1 MIDERLSHTLDNMD
15 PVMHLLLPLLILLAL
30 RIDTRSVL
38 LFAPLAILP
47 DFDAFLGLHR
57 VVFHSFIPVIVIP
70 VALILFAKYKRP
82 GWMLGALLVQFYLA
96 SHVALDMGGVVFLW
110 PFTMDMFYLDPQLR
124 FNMQG
129 GLNFDWSFEYG
140 VTEYQKMGE
149 TDFIAESTFGF
160 LILITIAA
168 VIYRK
173 EARTAVL
180 KVWSTV
186 RDAFKRI

>member
-1 MIDERLSHTLDNMD
+1 MIDERSEHSLEHMD

-30 RIDTRSVL
+30 RIETRSVL

-70 VALILFAKYKRP
+70 VALILFAKYKRSE
-82 GWMLGALLVQFYLA
+82 WMLSALLVQFYMA

-129 GLNFDWSFEYG
+129 GLNFDWSLEYG

-160 LILITIAA
+160 LMLIAIAA
-168 VIYRK
+168 VIYRR
-173 EARTAVL
+173 EAWTAVL
-180 KVWSTV
+180 KVWRTF
-186 RDAFKRI
+186 RDALMRV

>member
-1 MIDERLSHTLDNMD
+1 MD

-57 VVFHSFIPVIVIP
+57 VVFHSFIPVVVLPIG
-70 VALILFAKYKRP
+70 LILYSKYKKP
-82 GWMLGALLVQFYLA
+82 EWMLGALLVQFYMA
-96 SHVALDMGGVVFLW
+96 SHVALDLGGVSFFW
-110 PFTMDMFYLDPQLR
+110 PVTKEMFYMDPELR

-129 GLNFDWSFEYG
+129 GLNFDWHFRIGFTSYKE
-140 VTEYQKMGE
+140 MGE

-160 LILITIAA
+160 LILVAIAA

-173 EARTAVL
+173 EAKAAFLKAWGIVRKAVL
-180 KVWSTV
+180 
-186 RDAFKRI
+186 RN

>member
-1 MIDERLSHTLDNMD
+1 MD

-70 VALILFAKYKRP
+70 VMLILYSKYRRP
-82 GWMLGALLVQFYLA
+82 EWMLGALLVQFYMA

-110 PFTMDMFYLDPQLR
+110 PFTMDMFYVDPQLR

-129 GLNFDWSFEYG
+129 GLNFDWHFKAG
-140 VTEYQKMGE
+140 VMEYQEMGE

-160 LILITIAA
+160 LILIAIAA

-173 EARTAVL
+173 EALAAIQKAYGIFRKAL
-180 KVWSTV
+180 M
-186 RDAFKRI
+186 RD

>member
-1 MIDERLSHTLDNMD
+1 MD

-30 RIDTRSVL
+30 RIESRSVI

-70 VALILFAKYKRP
+70 VVLILYSKYRRP
-82 GWMLGALLVQFYLA
+82 EWMLAALLVQFYMA
-96 SHVALDMGGVVFLW
+96 SHVALDLGGVVFLW
-110 PFTMDMFYLDPQLR
+110 PFTMDMFYMDPQLR

-129 GLNFDWSFEYG
+129 GLNFDWHFEAG
-140 VTEYQKMGE
+140 IMEYQEMGE

-160 LILITIAA
+160 LILIA
-168 VIYRK
+168 VAGVVYRK
-173 EARTAVL
+173 EARTAIL
-180 KVWSTV
+180 KAWDVFSRALK
-186 RDAFKRI
+186 RD

>member
-1 MIDERLSHTLDNMD
+1 
-15 PVMHLLLPLLILLAL
+15 MHLLLPLLILLAL
-30 RIDTRSVL
+30 RIETRSVL

-57 VVFHSFIPVIVIP
+57 VIFHSFIPVIVIP
-70 VALILFAKYKRP
+70 VLLILYSKYRRP
-82 GWMLGALLVQFYLA
+82 EWMLGALLVQFYMA
-96 SHVALDMGGVVFLW
+96 SHVALDLGGVVFLW
-110 PFTMDMFYLDPQLR
+110 PFTMDMFYMDPQLG

-129 GLNFDWSFEYG
+129 GLNFEWHFDVG
-140 VTEYQKMGE
+140 VMEYQKMGE

-160 LILITIAA
+160 LMLIVIAA

-180 KVWSTV
+180 KAWDIFRKALARS
-186 RDAFKRI
+186 